1 MISTCLLLKRFAYE
15 VSEAYTA
22 AEALDKI
29 TGALPALII
38 TDMVLPGMSGTD
50 LFRMLKQ
57 VRRTASIPVVFMV
70 PMSDAAAERRCYDT
84 GAAGC
89 IAKPVQA
96 EELYRVV
103 QSVIE
108 PMPRESI
115 RIDARSPVSVNNEP
129 LDCPEGACL
138 IDLSEHGMYV
148 QTYKPYPL
156 NRRVTVRFHVKDR
169 TISAEG
175 SVLYSYTSVG
185 QHREPGIGLKFVNI
199 APQDQ
204 EFIRGFIREEV
215 TRDVKEALSHESI
228 DSWR

>member
-1 MISTCLLLKRFAYE
+1 MISTCLLLKRFAYD
-15 VSEAYTA
+15 VSEAYTV
-22 AEALDKI
+22 AEALDRV
-29 TGALPALII
+29 TRALPALII
-38 TDMVLPGMSGTD
+38 TDMVFPGMSGTD

-96 EELYRVV
+96 EELFRVV

-129 LDCPEGACL
+129 LDCPEGPCT

-148 QTYKPYPL
+148 PTYKPYPL